1 MTFGEAGVPRL
12 HVVTDDAVLARDG
25 WASVAASVLEAGGR
39 AVSLH
44 VRGPRTSGA
53 EIFRLVAEILPE
65 ARRAGAFLGVNDRVD
80 IAIATGVSFVHL
92 GRRSLPLEEVRRL
105 VGDQMCIGVS
115 CHEEDQVNS
124 ARSGGAD
131 YAFVGMTFPTRSHPE
146 AVAIGI
152 DGVRRMAACAAGLP
166 AIAIGGM
173 GPEQAAEVVRCGAY
187 GVAAIRGVWNAANPA
202 DAVMAYL
209 AALEDC

>member
-1 MTFGEAGVPRL
+1 MGRDEILLRGPMLLRRY
-12 HVVTDDAVLARDG
+12 RDG
-25 WASVAASVLEAGGR
+25 EDPKDADGWYATGDLGHFDDG
-39 AVSLH
+39 
-44 VRGPRTSGA
+44 
-53 EIFRLVAEILPE
+53 RLV
-65 ARRAGAFLGVNDRVD
+65 VD
-80 IAIATGVSFVHL
+80 
-92 GRRSLPLEEVRRL
+92 GRRRQVIVTGGENVLPGPVEEVRGSG
-105 VGDQMCIGVS
+105 GDWIGIGVS
-115 CHEEDQVNS
+115 RHEEDQVNS
-124 ARSGGAD
+124 ARFGGAD